1 MRHARTVTGEEVP
14 FTDSSAHLAAGRQVV
29 VDGEGNFG
37 LLPSD
42 QAVGQREVNKEV
54 LEGMKLRPLC

>member
-1 MRHARTVTGEEVP
+1 MTHQ
-14 FTDSSAHLAAGRQVV
+14 AHLAAGWQVV

-42 QAVGQREVNKEV
+42 QAVGQREVNEEV
-54 LEGMKLRPLC
+54 LEGTKLSPLC